1 MTPPATRVSAPRTD
15 NIERQNR
22 RSVAQPSAHRCP
34 IASVSQG
41 RSRRGLPE
49 ATVHATWLCDYDC
62 ISYYYVC
69 TSPSQSRSIV
79 EPVSALVR
87 TRQPVTRALLYNRQD
102 PRCICIMSGRL
113 DQKLKTHGY
122 SVPARMGGLHV
133 GTLTCVR
140 NRILLILPRRSSWL
154 TRLSCPH
161 PWTSLAACCAQTV
174 QVRVGGQCFFP
185 GSLLVVFVATS
196 PLDRTVGKDMNAVLS
211 MLVLPGHLV

>member
-1 MTPPATRVSAPRTD
+1 LLSPLPTDALSLAYLKAVREGVSLERLSTLPGFVTTIAFRTTMICTP
-15 NIERQNR
+15 Q
-22 RSVAQPSAHRCP
+22 
-34 IASVSQG
+34 
-41 RSRRGLPE
+41 
-49 ATVHATWLCDYDC
+49 
-62 ISYYYVC
+62 
-69 TSPSQSRSIV
+69 SQSRGIV
-79 EPVSALVR
+79 ERVSALVR

-102 PRCICIMSGRL
+102 PRCICIVSGRL

-174 QVRVGGQCFFP
+174 QVRAGGQCFLP
-185 GSLLVVFVATS
+185 GSLLVVFVAAS

-211 MLVLPGHLV
+211 MLVWPGHLV